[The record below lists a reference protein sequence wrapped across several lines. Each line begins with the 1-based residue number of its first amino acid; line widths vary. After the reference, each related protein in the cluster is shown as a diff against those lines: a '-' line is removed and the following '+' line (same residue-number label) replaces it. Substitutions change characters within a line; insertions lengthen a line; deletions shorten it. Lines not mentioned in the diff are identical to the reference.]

1 MQTDKKCYKQKNMDD
16 KKSKIFGF
24 DKNIFFLGVV
34 SFLTDVSSEMIYPLL
49 PIFLTNILKAPLSF
63 VGLIEGIAE
72 STASILKLFSGAIS
86 DKLRIRKPLILFG
99 YGISSL
105 AKPLIAI
112 ATAPW
117 HILAIRFMDRTGKG
131 IRTAPRDALIADSC
145 SPNERGK
152 SFGFHRSMDHA
163 GAILGPI
170 LASVILYF
178 FTENYRLVFWI
189 AFIPAILSVFFL
201 FYRVTEKVS
210 EVQTKAPFKFS
221 LKPFNKKFKL
231 LLAIIFIFTL
241 SNSSDAFLILRA
253 KDLGI
258 SIALIPILWILLHI
272 VKMTSSL
279 PGGILSDKFG
289 RKKILITGWLIYAI
303 TYFGFGYAKSALD
316 IWLLFAVYG
325 IFFGLTEG
333 VEKALVADITDS
345 NIRGSAYGMYN
356 FIIGIGAFP
365 SSFIFGIIW
374 QSLGAKTAFFYSS
387 ILALASALLLL
398 FTFKTES
405 QS

>member
-1 MQTDKKCYKQKNMDD
+1 MDD

-163 GAILGPI
+163 GAILGTY
-170 LASVILYF
+170 SC
-178 FTENYRLVFWI
+178 
-189 AFIPAILSVFFL
+189 
-201 FYRVTEKVS
+201 
-210 EVQTKAPFKFS
+210 FS
-221 LKPFNKKFKL
+221 Y
-231 LLAIIFIFTL
+231 FIF
-241 SNSSDAFLILRA
+241 F
-253 KDLGI
+253 
-258 SIALIPILWILLHI
+258 H
-272 VKMTSSL
+272 
-279 PGGILSDKFG
+279 
-289 RKKILITGWLIYAI
+289 
-303 TYFGFGYAKSALD
+303 
-316 IWLLFAVYG
+316 
-325 IFFGLTEG
+325 
-333 VEKALVADITDS
+333 
-345 NIRGSAYGMYN
+345 
-356 FIIGIGAFP
+356 
-365 SSFIFGIIW
+365 
-374 QSLGAKTAFFYSS
+374 
-387 ILALASALLLL
+387 
-398 FTFKTES
+398 
-405 QS
+405 